1 MLGITEKY
9 NQFKESTY
17 FAGGKFVIYATCVC
31 LAATFAVGYLG
42 LIIGFPLLTFPLA
55 MLISHPVIWIIMG
68 VVLTAAYEMVVKPL
82 FYLAKNYINGKRAS
96 KEEKSKK
103 AEIKPQKLQKQP
115 EENQERPKTPDR
127 DSGVVPDGT
136 ESPENRSR
144 RNSDASVD
152 SGLGGKEFHENLQ
165 TLVHQTNRKNYT
177 YWLDDNDITHIA
189 RVVYGYSQ
197 SEYSNNN
204 VYFRAPSYS
213 NGWDE
218 LTKEF
223 LQNYRGEFKQ
233 NSKLIFTS
241 VLHINN
247 NHWVTLVIKPD
258 AGDKKF
264 RAYYCDSFGNQ
275 LPDNVLNIVKRELQK
290 EKWVLDIR
298 ISPTKQQSDGYN
310 CGIFALENAHKITQ
324 MLNEDKSFDEIDKK
338 LSEYKFDLNEKREE
352 FTRAL
357 MEDEKCKEDLR
368 NRKRPP
374 RTKTSQSSISRENAS
389 LCSLRNQ

>member
-1 MLGITEKY
+1 MLEFTSFRTISNLAFIGCSMLGITKN
-9 NQFKESTY
+9 NQKESTY
-17 FAGGKFVIYATCVC
+17 FAGEKFVIYATCVC
-31 LAATFAVGYLG
+31 LAATFAAGCLG
-42 LIIGFPLLTFPLA
+42 ALIGSPLLTFPLA
-55 MLISHPVIWIIMG
+55 MLISNPVVWVLMG
-68 VVLTAAYEMVVKPL
+68 TILTVAYKMVVEPL
-82 FYLAKNYINGKRAS
+82 FYLAKGYINGKRAS
-96 KEEKSKK
+96 QGE
-103 AEIKPQKLQKQP
+103 Q
-115 EENQERPKTPDR
+115 KTPDE
-127 DSGVVPDGT
+127 DSGIFPGPDNEDGST
-136 ESPENRSR
+136 VSENSSR
-144 RNSDASVD
+144 RSAIASKD
-152 SGLGGKEFHENLQ
+152 SGLGGKEFHENLD
-165 TLVHQTNRKNYT
+165 TLVHQTNRGNYA
-177 YWLDDNDITHIA
+177 YWLCDDDITHIA

-197 SEYSNNN
+197 SEHSNNN
-204 VYFRAPSYS
+204 VYFLAPSYS
-213 NGWDE
+213 NGWEE

-223 LQNYRGEFKQ
+223 LQNYRGKLKQ

-290 EKWVLDIR
+290 EEWVLDIR

-389 LCSLRNQ
+389 LCCIM

>member
-1 MLGITEKY
+1 MLGTT
-9 NQFKESTY
+9 KENTY
-17 FAGGKFVIYATCVC
+17 FTKLKAGGRFAIYAFGIY
-31 LAATFAVGYLG
+31 LAATLAVGCLG
-42 LIIGFPLLTFPLA
+42 LMIGFPLLTFPLA
-55 MLISHPVIWIIMG
+55 ILISHPVIWIIMG
-68 VVLTAAYEMVVKPL
+68 VVLTAAYK
-82 FYLAKNYINGKRAS
+82 LAKNYIDGKRAS
-96 KEEKSKK
+96 QGE
-103 AEIKPQKLQKQP
+103 QKTQ
-115 EENQERPKTPDR
+115 DG
-127 DSGVVPDGT
+127 DSGIVPGS
-136 ESPENRSR
+136 EPNSRNSSR
-144 RNSDASVD
+144 RSSLD
-152 SGLGGKEFHENLQ
+152 SGLGGKEFHEDLQ

-204 VYFRAPSYS
+204 VYFLAPSYS

-223 LQNYRGEFKQ
+223 LQNYRGELKQ

-264 RAYYCDSFGNQ
+264 RVYYCNSFGNQ
-275 LPDNVLNIVKRELQK
+275 LPDNVLNIVKGELLK
-290 EKWVLDIR
+290 EQWSLDIA
-298 ISPTKQQSDGYN
+298 SSKVNQQSDGHN

-324 MLNEDKSFDEIDKK
+324 MLNEDKSFDEINKK

-357 MEDEKCKEDLR
+357 MNDEKWR
-368 NRKRPP
+368 NANERAKVVTSTPP
-374 RTKTSQSSISRENAS
+374 SRTESVSPLQSVSSYCSIM
-389 LCSLRNQ
+389 

>member
-1 MLGITEKY
+1 MGVTEKY
-9 NQFKESTY
+9 NQLKESTY
-17 FAGGKFVIYATCVC
+17 FTGGKFVIYATCVC
-31 LAATFAVGYLG
+31 LAATFAVGCLG
-42 LIIGFPLLTFPLA
+42 AVIGSPLLTFPLA
-55 MLISHPVIWIIMG
+55 ILISNPVVWVLMGII
-68 VVLTAAYEMVVKPL
+68 LTVAYK
-82 FYLAKNYINGKRAS
+82 LAKNYINGKRAS
-96 KEEKSKK
+96 QGE
-103 AEIKPQKLQKQP
+103 QKTQ
-115 EENQERPKTPDR
+115 DG
-127 DSGVVPDGT
+127 DSGIVPGS
-136 ESPENRSR
+136 EPNSRNSSR
-144 RNSDASVD
+144 RSSLD
-152 SGLGGKEFHENLQ
+152 SGLGGKEFHEDLD
-165 TLVHQTNRKNYT
+165 TLVHQTNRKNYS

-204 VYFRAPSYS
+204 VYFLAPSYS

-290 EKWVLDIR
+290 EEWVLDIR

-389 LCSLRNQ
+389 LCYIM

>member
-1 MLGITEKY
+1 MSNITKKY
-9 NQFKESTY
+9 NQLKESTY

-31 LAATFAVGYLG
+31 LAATFAAGCLG
-42 LIIGFPLLTFPLA
+42 AVIGSPLLTFPLA
-55 MLISHPVIWIIMG
+55 MLISNPVVWVLMGII
-68 VVLTAAYEMVVKPL
+68 LTVAYRMVVGPL
-82 FYLAKNYINGKRAS
+82 FGSAKNYINGKRAS
-96 KEEKSKK
+96 KGEKS
-103 AEIKPQKLQKQP
+103 ESM
-115 EENQERPKTPDR
+115 
-127 DSGVVPDGT
+127 DSGVDTISRKTNGSDDT
-136 ESPENRSR
+136 ERRS
-144 RNSDASVD
+144 SSTSLD
-152 SGLGGKEFHENLQ
+152 SGLGGKEFHENLD

-197 SEYSNNN
+197 SEYSNSN
-204 VYFRAPSYS
+204 VYFLAPSYS
-213 NGWDE
+213 DGWDG

-223 LQNYRGEFKQ
+223 LQNYRGELKQ

-241 VLHINN
+241 VLHVNN

-264 RAYYCDSFGNQ
+264 RVYYCDSFGNQ
-275 LPDNVLNIVKRELQK
+275 LPNNVLNIVEGELLK
-290 EKWVLDIR
+290 EQWSLDIA
-298 ISPTKQQSDGYN
+298 SSKVNQQSDGHN

-357 MEDEKCKEDLR
+357 MEDEKWKEDPR
-368 NRKRPP
+368 NGLLRKRPP
-374 RTKTSQSSISRENAS
+374 RTETSQFSISRENAS
-389 LCSLRNQ
+389 LCCIM

>member
-1 MLGITEKY
+1 MLGITGKC
-9 NQFKESTY
+9 NQLKKSTY
-17 FAGGKFVIYATCVC
+17 FADWKFVIYATCVC
-31 LAATFAVGYLG
+31 LAATFAAGCLG
-42 LIIGFPLLTFPLA
+42 AVIGSPLLTFPLA
-55 MLISHPVIWIIMG
+55 MLISNPVVWVLMGII
-68 VVLTAAYEMVVKPL
+68 LTVAYKMVVEPL

-96 KEEKSKK
+96 QGE
-103 AEIKPQKLQKQP
+103 QKTQ
-115 EENQERPKTPDR
+115 DG
-127 DSGVVPDGT
+127 DSGIVPGS
-136 ESPENRSR
+136 EPNSRNSSR
-144 RNSDASVD
+144 RSSLD
-152 SGLGGKEFHENLQ
+152 SGLGGKEFHEDLD
-165 TLVHQTNRKNYT
+165 TLVHQTNRKNYS

-204 VYFRAPSYS
+204 VYFLAPSYS

-290 EKWVLDIR
+290 EEWVLDIR

-357 MEDEKCKEDLR
+357 MGDEKCKEDLR
-368 NRKRPP
+368 NRKHPP

-389 LCSLRNQ
+389 LCCIM